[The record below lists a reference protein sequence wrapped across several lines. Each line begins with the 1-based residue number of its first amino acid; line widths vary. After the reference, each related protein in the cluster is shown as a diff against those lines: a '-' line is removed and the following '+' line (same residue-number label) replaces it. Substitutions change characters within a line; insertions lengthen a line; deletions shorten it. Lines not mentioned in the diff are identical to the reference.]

1 MAVQNS
7 PLGDLSAIRNI
18 AMQRQ
23 AMGVPSPQG
32 GGMPPAM
39 PEQPPMMPEQP
50 PVMPQQPPM
59 PQQVLPEQNL
69 NKVFKTPLPD
79 GDTLETKILGDLLE
93 RAKINTA
100 SDMPSQG
107 LSMAAAPEL
116 MNAMQNKVKAAQ
128 GGGLMRLAVDDG
140 FSGQVQGKGHGMQDN
155 VYMPIVER
163 QAGSQIG
170 TLAVSPDEYVVD
182 AHTMSALGN
191 GNADEGARYMDN
203 MVKNI
208 REQAYGTSQQP
219 NQINGLAALRPMMER
234 V

>member
-7 PLGDLSAIRNI
+7 PLGDLSAMRNI

-163 QAGSQIG
+163 QAGS
-170 TLAVSPDEYVVD
+170 
-182 AHTMSALGN
+182 
-191 GNADEGARYMDN
+191 
-203 MVKNI
+203 
-208 REQAYGTSQQP
+208 
-219 NQINGLAALRPMMER
+219 
-234 V
+234 